1 MTSII
6 NFVIRYRPEFF
17 HSLKLVFAALSVDNR
32 TEISTDIGHPSSG
45 RTISSPTAVG
55 WMSVSA
61 RVVEKVSPS

>member
-1 MTSII
+1 MTSIT

-17 HSLKLVFAALSVDNR
+17 HSLKLVFAALLADNL

-55 WMSVSA
+55 WVSVSA
-61 RVVEKVSPS
+61 CVVVKVATS